1 MLESFEPRVL
11 LTTYT
16 YTSAVEAFHLE
27 TLVRPI
33 EGPGAASFG
42 AVVVATGDLD
52 GDGANDFAVAAP
64 GELGED
70 GRYEGDAGAVFVY
83 SGRTR
88 ALLRT
93 LSDGLP
99 GFGASMVNIG
109 DANGDGVADLAVG
122 SPSADHNLNAAID
135 YVGSVTVYSGADGA
149 VVWSRNGESRLDEL
163 GWAVALAGDVN
174 EDGVTDVIVGAPG
187 AGGDGANTGAGAAF
201 VLSGVDGAVLHTFTG
216 ETAGDRFGSA
226 VDGGVDVPEFPDHPN
241 GDGFIDFL
249 VGAPARDNG
258 AGAAY
263 LIDGSD
269 GSVRLTYTDGA
280 GAEAGAAVAFVGY
293 PPGRLNDLDFFLRI
307 AVGSPGY
314 NDGSGR
320 VVLHTSGDFNN
331 TPIPSPEAGARFGS
345 RIFTLDIIDPTST
358 ARYYSITAPAA
369 ASGNTLYTLPGN
381 TTNAFPLTG
390 AQGQHSTSLA
400 FLGDVDADGNF
411 DFVGGY
417 AAASGAGEA
426 RVMPYILASDHFA
439 SGVWLA
445 SDNGLNFVI
454 SASGDP
460 FGLPRFEGAPFQG
473 FVILNGQI
481 IPLGQIPGLPAD
493 GIIQGINND
502 GAMFGYRGAALPSGF
517 RSLSSQFILRDGQ
530 YVSLDDAITSVVGVR
545 PDGVTF
551 VELANNGDAIFRGFT
566 AGADGVST
574 DGVPRNYVL
583 RDGVLTE
590 LWRGGVLDINS
601 SGAIIGFSETLGH
614 VVRSSDGMVS
624 AFANFV
630 PRFILDDGSII
641 GTVATNTRNDVAI
654 WRAGSTTVLSSS
666 ILPPPQATSSY
677 WIINAADN
685 NGRIA
690 ARYEWVIPGPG
701 RPPSAYPGTNY
712 LYTPE
717 DGFEVAEDIVAGEP
731 GVEVRLAG
739 RLLDSGFVVMNG
751 PVLLPIADSGIPD
764 TNGAT
769 PTHAASGPTGLMV
782 TARDQNGDIIFLR
795 RDGVRFGGQV
805 LSLGESFGEARD
817 AVTYADSR
825 DGRTYAVV
833 RTSENFLVWFRQR
846 SDSTF
851 DEGVLLTG
859 PGSEQ
864 IAGPISTFTSN
875 DGRVHI
881 TGVSAEGHVLIYYQ
895 VNRFFEPDH
904 VANWWFDD
912 LTLHAR
918 EQGQAEPMFTTETEL
933 VGYATEWGGMN
944 IAGINTEHEIEVL
957 WWAPGQ
963 VYWSYD
969 NLSESA
975 GTPALH
981 DDARLAPFVASW
993 GAMHLAA
1000 VDADGR
1006 LQSTWWAP
1014 GLAEWQHN
1022 DLTTEFNGPA
1032 LAPGSV
1038 TAYTTAWNGL
1048 NIAGISAESG
1058 EAQVHWWT
1066 PTTGGWNTETLDL
1079 GAEAPV
1085 FAGRLE
1091 SAVRDNN
1098 LNIFGTTTEGEL
1110 LRLFWYPS
1118 QGSVWNIEGVQASL
1132 N

>member
-1 MLESFEPRVL
+1 MFESFEPRVL
-11 LTTYT
+11 LTTYS

-64 GELGED
+64 GELGEN

-88 ALLRT
+88 ALIRT

-122 SPSADHNLNAAID
+122 SPSADYNLNAAID
-135 YVGSVTVYSGADGA
+135 YVGSVTVYSGGDGA
-149 VVWSRNGESRLDEL
+149 VVWSRDGESRLDEL

-174 EDGVTDVIVGAPG
+174 DDGVTDVIVGAPG
-187 AGGDGANTGAGAAF
+187 AGGDGATTGAGAAF
-201 VLSGVDGAVLHTFTG
+201 VLSGVDGAVLHTFAG
-216 ETAGDRFGSA
+216 ETAGDRFGAA
-226 VDGGVDVPEFPDHPN
+226 VDGGVDVPEFPDHPT

-249 VGAPARDNG
+249 VGAPARNSG

-269 GSVRLTYTDGA
+269 GSVRLTYTDGD
-280 GAEAGAAVAFVGY
+280 GAEAGAAVAFVGF
-293 PPGRLNDLDFFLRI
+293 PPGRLNDLDAYLRI
-307 AVGSPGY
+307 AVGAPGY
-314 NDGSGR
+314 NNGSGR
-320 VVLHTSGDFNN
+320 VVMHTSSDFNN
-331 TPIPSPEAGARFGS
+331 TLLPSPEAGARFGS

-358 ARYYSITAPAA
+358 SRYYSITAPAA

-381 TTNAFPLTG
+381 TSNVYPLTG
-390 AQGQHSTSLA
+390 QHGAHITALVS
-400 FLGDVDADGNF
+400 LGDVDADGNF
-411 DFVGGY
+411 DFVGGF
-417 AAASGAGEA
+417 ASATGAGEA
-426 RVMPYILASDHFA
+426 RVMPYVLASDHFA
-439 SGVWLA
+439 AGAWVA

-454 SASGDP
+454 GGLGDP
-460 FGLPRFEGAPFQG
+460 ARVPGFEGSTFQG
-473 FVILNGQI
+473 YVVLNGQI
-481 IPLGQIPGLPAD
+481 IPLRQVPGLPAD
-493 GIIQGINND
+493 AIIQGISND
-502 GAMFGYRGAALPSGF
+502 GTMFGYRGDTLPSGF
-517 RSLSSQFILRDGQ
+517 RALSTQFLLRDGQ
-530 YVSLDDAITSVVGVR
+530 YVSLADAITSVVGAR
-545 PDGVTF
+545 PSGLTL
-551 VELANNGDAIFRGFT
+551 VELGNNGYAIFRGFT

-574 DGVPRNYVL
+574 DGVERNYVL
-583 RDGVLTE
+583 HDGVLTE
-590 LWRGGVLDINS
+590 LWHGYVQGINS
-601 SGAIIGFSETLGH
+601 SGAIIGYSQTLGS
-614 VVRSSDGMVS
+614 VVRSSDGQVS
-624 AFANFV
+624 VFANFA
-630 PRFILDDGSII
+630 PRFILDDGSIV
-641 GTVATNTRNDVAI
+641 GVVVTSTRTDVAI
-654 WRAGSTTVLSSS
+654 WRAGTTTLLSSN
-666 ILPPPQATSSY
+666 IMPPPEATRAD
-677 WIINAADN
+677 WNITAADN
-685 NGRIA
+685 NGRIL
-690 ARYEWVIPGPG
+690 ARYEWVIQEPG

-717 DGFEVAEDIVAGEP
+717 DGFQVVEDIVTDEP
-731 GVEVRLAG
+731 GIDIRFAV
-739 RLLDSGFVVMNG
+739 RLLDSGEAIMG
-751 PVLLPIADSGIPD
+751 GVLLLPFADAGVPD
-764 TNGAT
+764 TTGAT

-805 LSLGESFGEARD
+805 LTLGDSFGEALD

-851 DEGVLLTG
+851 DEGVLLAG
-859 PGSEQ
+859 PGSEL

-895 VNRFFEPDH
+895 VNRFFAPDQ
-904 VANWWFDD
+904 VSNWWFDD

-918 EQGQAEPMFTTETEL
+918 EQGQAEPMFTAETEL
-933 VGYATEWGGMN
+933 VGYATSWGGMN
-944 IAGINTEHEIEVL
+944 IAGINTEHDIEVL

-963 VYWSYD
+963 LLWSYD

-981 DDARLAPFVASW
+981 EDARLAPFVASW

-1000 VDADGR
+1000 VDAEGH

-1038 TAYTTAWNGL
+1038 TAYSTAWNGL
-1048 NIAGISAESG
+1048 NIAGIGAESG
-1058 EAQVHWWT
+1058 EAQVYWWT

-1079 GAEAPV
+1079 GAEAPA

-1091 SAVRDNN
+1091 SVVRENS

-1110 LRLFWYPS
+1110 LRVFWYPS
-1118 QGSVWNIEGVQASL
+1118 QGGVWSIERVQASL